1 MLLLLGALLPSAV
14 AAAATDVLILES
26 STARPYQA
34 ARESLLRA
42 LPKDLRVDQLLLDS
56 EEPARDAERVGA
68 LGARVLVTLGTQAT
82 DWALTYT
89 RVTPIVFAMV
99 LHPVQSNFVR
109 SFHAPGDRITG
120 AALDIPPEVQLRTL
134 REVLGVRRVG
144 VLYDP
149 AETGMLIEAA
159 RKAAR
164 RSGTELVAVPVSE
177 PGKLE
182 EALEKLNGRVEALWS
197 VPDRTVFGR
206 GAVEKVLLYT
216 LREKIP
222 FMGLSEQYVRA
233 GALLALT
240 VSYTENGR
248 QAAGQVQEILDGK
261 QAPTLPV
268 ARPQSIEVVFNAH
281 IAHRLKRRVP
291 QGARIIPAGFAR

>member
-1 MLLLLGALLPSAV
+1 MLLLLGALLPSAA

-34 ARESLLRA
+34 ARESLLQA
-42 LPKDLRVDQLLLDS
+42 LPKDLRVDQLSLDS
-56 EEPARDAERVGA
+56 EDPAKDAERVRA
-68 LGARVLVTLGTQAT
+68 FGARVFVTLGTQAT
-82 DWALTYT
+82 TWALSYT

-99 LHPVQSNFVR
+99 LHPVQSNLVR

-120 AALDIPPEVQLRTL
+120 AALDISPEVQLRTL
-134 REVLGVRRVG
+134 RDILGVRRVG

-149 AETGMLIEAA
+149 AETETLVEAA

-164 RSGTELVAVPVSE
+164 RSGTELVTVPVSE

-182 EALEKLNGRVEALWS
+182 EALGKLNGRVEALWS

-216 LREKIP
+216 L
-222 FMGLSEQYVRA
+222 LRA

-248 QAAGQVQEILDGK
+248 QAAEQVQAILAGE
-261 QAPTLPV
+261 QAASLPV
-268 ARPQSIEVVFNAH
+268 VRPQSIEVVFNAH

-291 QGARIIPAGFAR
+291 QGARIIRAGLVR